1 MTRAAV
7 RRRCAWILLATVCP
21 VVTGCGAK
29 KKTTIDPSQLSA
41 DATFDRAVDLLAK
54 HRLSQ
59 AMAALKRIQFAADT
73 RAEVEPLTRLALAD
87 ATFYQG
93 TTIAWIDARNLYLDF
108 VTLNGDHPL
117 APYAQLQVGLCSL
130 KQVSQPSKDQALTR
144 QAIQDLEAVRQR
156 WPSSRYVDAAR
167 SLASEARA
175 NLAESEFLVGR
186 FYLKKKNYKAA
197 IERFR
202 GIVIGFPDYPD
213 VEKVLFHLAQ
223 ANVLAGNEAEA
234 RIYLDTLVTRHPNGA
249 YVDRAQKA
257 LGAIARDFDS
267 ELAAHPD

>member
-1 MTRAAV
+1 MTCIAF
-7 RRRCAWILLATVCP
+7 RRSCAWILFATVFLA
-21 VVTGCGAK
+21 VTGCGGK
-29 KKTTIDPSQLSA
+29 KKKELDPSQLTA

-54 HRLSQ
+54 RQLSQ
-59 AMAALKRIQFAADT
+59 AMAALKRIQFAPDT
-73 RAEVEPLTRLALAD
+73 RAEIEPLTRLALAD

-144 QAIQDLEAVRQR
+144 QAIQDLEAVQRR
-156 WPSSRYVDAAR
+156 WPSSRYIDAAR

-186 FYLKKKNYKAA
+186 A
-197 IERFR
+197 
-202 GIVIGFPDYPD
+202 
-213 VEKVLFHLAQ
+213 H
-223 ANVLAGNEAEA
+223 VLAGNEAEA
-234 RIYLDTLVTRHPNGA
+234 RLYLDTLVTRHPNGT
-249 YVDRAQKA
+249 YVTRAQKT
-257 LGAIARDFDS
+257 LGAMSGDFES
-267 ELAAHPD
+267 ELGARPD